1 MAEASALLWV
11 DDADALAH
19 LAEQVRGAEVGAL
32 DTEGNGMYAWRERVC
47 LLQLSIPGLDAI
59 VDVLA
64 VDPAP
69 LASWLADP
77 ACVKIMHAAD
87 NDVVALRRDFGLTV
101 TNLFDTLLAVRLLGR
116 PQRGLADLLTS
127 ELGVE
132 TDKRWQR
139 FDWSKRPLPAE
150 AIAYARTDTRHLAS
164 LRERLMPH
172 IVDSGHLEL
181 FEHACERI
189 TRLQARARSFDEHS
203 WARIGG
209 ARELDDEARSVLAA
223 MVVLREALAREN
235 DRAPYRII
243 GDAGL
248 LAIAVARPSS
258 RAELSRIAGVGG
270 PLAHRYAERVL
281 QTIAHART
289 APPPPWPGRAPR
301 APAAFLRRLDALRTW
316 RRDHAAALGVEADI
330 VLSKDALTGIAEAAP
345 GDLDALRACDA
356 LDDWELARFGPALL
370 ECLARPR

>member
-1 MAEASALLWV
+1 MLEPSTLLWV
-11 DDADALAH
+11 DDAATLAQ
-19 LAEQVRGAEVGAL
+19 LAEQLRGAEIGAL

-47 LLQLSIPGLDAI
+47 LLQISIAGLDAI

-69 LASWLADP
+69 LAEWLADP

-87 NDVVALRRDFGLTV
+87 NDVVALRRDFGLSV
-101 TNLFDTLLAVRLLGR
+101 VNLFDTLLAVRLLGW

-139 FDWSKRPLPAE
+139 FDWSRRPLPPE
-150 AIAYARTDTRHLAS
+150 AIAYARTDTHHLAR
-164 LRERLMPH
+164 LRERLLPD
-172 IVDSGHLEL
+172 VDASGHREL

-189 TRLQARARSFDEHS
+189 TRLQPRARTFDAQS

-223 MVVLREALAREN
+223 MVVLREELAREN
-235 DRAPYRII
+235 DRAPYRIV

-248 LAIAVARPSS
+248 LAIATARPSN
-258 RAELSRIAGVGG
+258 RTELSRVAGVGG
-270 PLAHRYAERVL
+270 PFAHRYAERVL
-281 QTIAHART
+281 ATIAQARAA
-289 APPPPWPGRAPR
+289 APPAWPARAPR
-301 APAAFLRRLDALRTW
+301 APAAFLRRLDALRAW
-316 RRDHAAALGVEADI
+316 RRDHAAALGVEPDI
-330 VLSKDALTGIAEAAP
+330 VLSKDALTTLAEAAP
-345 GDLDALRACDA
+345 RDHAALRESNALDA
-356 LDDWELARFGPALL
+356 WELARFGDALL
-370 ECLARPR
+370 ERIA